1 MGEKLRV
8 EVILLLKRL
17 ISSITFFAATAS
29 HVNEKQAFLLRYL
42 LCNFLSVNIVCM
54 CCVLCNVQSKLAV
67 MSGNFKSVLE
77 VRTEVS
83 DSYWT

>member
-17 ISSITFFAATAS
+17 ISSITFFAAS
-29 HVNEKQAFLLRYL
+29 HVNEKQAFLLHYL
-42 LCNFLSVNIVCM
+42 LCNFLSINVVCM